1 MILKRNAHRRLS
13 VSESLDYIGKTTL
26 LELSIYCCF
35 VLHDLGWDININT
48 FTNRSIVDVFTM
60 LLRCL
65 ALKRQ
70 FKVSFFPLWPF
81 KARPRLGVY
90 LFLSNMSSLLAIL
103 VFPQIISLWD
113 LQDGFVGLLHLL
125 RPLV

>member
-13 VSESLDYIGKTTL
+13 VSGSLDYIGKTTL

-35 VLHDLGWDININT
+35 VLHDSGWDINIFT
-48 FTNRSIVDVFTM
+48 FNRSIVDVFTM

-70 FKVSFFPLWPF
+70 FEVSFFPLWPF

-103 VFPQIISLWD
+103 AFTQIISLWD
-113 LQDGFVGLLHLL
+113 LQDGFLGLLHLL